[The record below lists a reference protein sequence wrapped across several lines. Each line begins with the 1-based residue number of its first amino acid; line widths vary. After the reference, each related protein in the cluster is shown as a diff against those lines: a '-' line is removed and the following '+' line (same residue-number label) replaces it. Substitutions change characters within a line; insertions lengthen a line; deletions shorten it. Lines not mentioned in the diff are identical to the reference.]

1 MKAYLST
8 AILFKVLALLLRQA
22 KWRQETA
29 IACLPQS
36 GLQTKNEVHLEDFYA
51 TTHKMDIKKKINP
64 QNQRLNLPVI
74 LEMKSSF
81 QSPGSQWEY

>member
-8 AILFKVLALLLRQA
+8 VILFKVLALLLRQA

-51 TTHKMDIKKKINP
+51 TTHEMDIKKKKKKKYP

-74 LEMKSSF
+74 LEMKS
-81 QSPGSQWEY
+81 